1 VILGVAG
8 SDTPFVFIWDE
19 DVVACLERGIH
30 EDRSGIYNLAGDGVI
45 SATRLCWSKGIG
57 GLRWLHETS
66 FVVQRVR
73 NPPGHG

>member
-1 VILGVAG
+1 MVLFA
-8 SDTPFVFIWDE
+8 TWTTQL
-19 DVVACLERGIH
+19 CLAL
-30 EDRSGIYNLAGDGVI
+30 EDRPD

-73 NPPGHG
+73 NPPGQG